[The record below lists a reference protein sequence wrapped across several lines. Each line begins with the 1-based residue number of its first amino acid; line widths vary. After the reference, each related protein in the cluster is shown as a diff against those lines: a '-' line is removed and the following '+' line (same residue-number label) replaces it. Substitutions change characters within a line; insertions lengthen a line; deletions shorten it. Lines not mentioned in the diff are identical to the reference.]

1 MEMRVVILGCGRVGS
16 GLANAL
22 DAEGH
27 DVTIIDRNSDQF
39 RRLDPD
45 FSGMAV
51 VGQGIDQDILR
62 RAGVEQA
69 DFFLAMTNGD
79 NTNVMSAQIVKH
91 MFRVPRVIV
100 RIYDPVREEIYRSL
114 GLETYCPTNLGVAKA
129 REIMNR
135 PAPLAPERSRT

>member
-1 MEMRVVILGCGRVGS
+1 MRVVILGCGRVCS
-16 GLANAL
+16 GIANAL

-27 DVTIIDRNSDQF
+27 DVTIIDRNGDQF

-69 DFFLAMTNGD
+69 EFFLAMTNGD

-91 MFRVPRVIV
+91 VFRVPRVIV
-100 RIYDPVREEIYRSL
+100 RIYDPVREEIYRNL
-114 GLETYCPTNLGVAKA
+114 GLETYCPTTLGVAKA
-129 REIMNR
+129 REIMTR